1 MKVFD
6 CLNGIHMNDKE
17 IIEKILAGQEN
28 LFRHIIDRYKDKVF
42 SIIFSFCGY
51 TSDCEDIVQS
61 VFIKIFYSLK
71 KFKFESSFS
80 TWMYRIVINESINFA
95 KKRNNKIISLQEKI
109 SSDDDQEIIDFIK
122 SDDNIEKKAIEQET
136 QKLVQ
141 NTLIKLKNNY
151 KIVLTLRDIENFS
164 YEEISQMMNVSVDTV
179 KIWLFRARKKMREI
193 LIQGDQLL

>member
-1 MKVFD
+1 
-6 CLNGIHMNDKE
+6 MNDKE

>member
-1 MKVFD
+1 LKVFD